1 MIHYIINYIKSF
13 FYSNNTNYIKIPSIN
28 DDNTFVYIPKQPKK
42 EIIKQE
48 PIYKSIEFLKQIR
61 EFKFTNKNK
70 K

>member
-42 EIIKQE
+42 LIEKQYEDYRTNKFLQEIRQ
-48 PIYKSIEFLKQIR
+48 
-61 EFKFTNKNK
+61 FKFTNKNK